1 MQILLAENRG
11 FCPGVRKA
19 IELAE
24 QALQVHKKV
33 FSLGEII
40 HNRYVVDKLRKMG
53 LEIVNSVDEIAKGGV
68 VLIRSHGASP
78 EIFERAQKR
87 NLTIIDATCVLVKR
101 AQNIVRQLDN
111 EGYQLVMVGNKNHPE
126 VKGIIGYANNVIVIQ
141 NEDDIAKLGKLKKIG
156 LVSQTTLDRKRFAKI
171 ASLIIEQG
179 FQEIR
184 IINTLCEQAVGRQR
198 AAAELAKKV
207 DVMFVLGGKH
217 SSNTTEL
224 ANISRNCGTK
234 TFHIEDFSQFT
245 PDMITQSCI
254 IGITAGAST
263 PENIVQEF
271 VEGLQKYDTARE
283 SETA

>member
-1 MQILLAENRG
+1 MKILLAENRG

-24 QALQVHKKV
+24 QALKVHSKV
-33 FSLGEII
+33 YSLGEII
-40 HNRYVVDKLRKMG
+40 HNRYVVDKLRNMG
-53 LEIVNSVDEIAKGGV
+53 LEIVSSVEEISQGGV

-78 EIFERAQKR
+78 EIFERARLR

-101 AQNIVRQLDN
+101 AQNIVRQLDS
-111 EGYQLVMVGNKNHPE
+111 EGYQVVMVGNKNHPE
-126 VKGIIGYANNVIVIQ
+126 VKGIIGYADNVIVIQ
-141 NEDDIAKLGKLKKIG
+141 NEDEIERLGRIQKIG
-156 LVSQTTLDRKRFAKI
+156 LVSQTTLDRQRFAKI
-171 ASLIIEQG
+171 SAKIIEKG
-179 FQEIR
+179 FNEIR
-184 IINTLCEQAVGRQR
+184 IVNTLCEQAVGRQR
-198 AAAELAKKV
+198 AASELAKKV

-224 ANISRNCGTK
+224 ASIARNCGTK

-245 PDMITQSCI
+245 KDMIEGAEI

-271 VEGLQKYDTARE
+271 IEGLQKYGA
-283 SETA
+283 

>member
-24 QALQVHKKV
+24 QALKVHKKV

-53 LEIVNSVDEIAKGGV
+53 LEIVVSVDEIAEGGV

-78 EIFERAQKR
+78 EIFERARNR

-101 AQNIVRQLDN
+101 AQNIVHQLDN
-111 EGYQLVMVGNKNHPE
+111 EGYRVVMVGNKNHPE
-126 VKGIIGYANNVIVIQ
+126 VKGIIGYANDVIVIQ
-141 NEDDIAKLGKLKKIG
+141 NEDDISKLGKLKKIG

-171 ASLIIEQG
+171 SSLIIEQG

-198 AAAELAKKV
+198 AAFELANKV

-224 ANISRNCGTK
+224 ANIARNCGTR
-234 TFHIEDFSQFT
+234 TFHIEDFSQFN
-245 PDMITQSCI
+245 PHMISQNSI

-271 VEGLQKYDTARE
+271 VEGLQKYDTGRE
-283 SETA
+283 SENT

>member
-11 FCPGVRKA
+11 FCPGVRRA

-24 QALQVHKKV
+24 QALSLHKKV

-40 HNRYVVDKLRKMG
+40 HNRYVVDRLRDRG
-53 LEIVNSVDEIAKGGV
+53 LEIVDSVDDIEEGGV

-78 EIFERAQKR
+78 EIFERARER

-101 AQNIVRQLDN
+101 AQNIVHQLDA
-111 EGYQLVMVGNKNHPE
+111 EGYRLVMVGNKNHPE
-126 VKGIIGYANNVIVIQ
+126 VKGIIGYANDVIVVQ
-141 NEDDIAKLGKLKKIG
+141 SEGDIEKLRNLKKIG

-198 AAAELAKKV
+198 SAAELAKKV
-207 DVMFVLGGKH
+207 EVMFVLGGKH

-245 PDMITQSCI
+245 PDMIESVSV

-263 PENIVQEF
+263 PESIVQEF
-271 VEGLQKYDTARE
+271 VEGLQKYDTDR
-283 SETA
+283 